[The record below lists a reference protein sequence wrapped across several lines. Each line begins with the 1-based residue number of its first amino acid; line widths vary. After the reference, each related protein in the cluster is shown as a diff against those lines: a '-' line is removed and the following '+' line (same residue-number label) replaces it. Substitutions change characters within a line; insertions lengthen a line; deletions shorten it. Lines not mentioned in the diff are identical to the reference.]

1 MNGIDPEKI
10 RKQTQEFNILKS
22 EINTMYS
29 VDYTSKLVSI
39 SQESKD
45 FCESVMKS
53 SDLRK
58 NFKAEVDKVP
68 MLKYIMSSALE
79 VNGSDAGLTGIGSS
93 NPLRVHHNR
102 YYSPPAW
109 FVTIDENGIEQ
120 LRNSLGV
127 LIK

>member
-1 MNGIDPEKI
+1 
-10 RKQTQEFNILKS
+10 
-22 EINTMYS
+22 MYS
-29 VDYTSKLVSI
+29 EDYTSKIVSI

-45 FCESVMKS
+45 FCESITKS

-68 MLKYIMSSALE
+68 MLKYIVSSTLDGTSAD
-79 VNGSDAGLTGIGSS
+79 GGLNGIGSS
-93 NPLRVHHNR
+93 NPLRVNHNR
-102 YYSPPAW
+102 YYTPPAW

-120 LRNSLGV
+120 LRNSLSV